1 MKHCCE
7 DKSEA
12 LEQLRQRQARVLQVL
27 LAANAAMFV
36 LEAGAGIAGRSTALL
51 GDSLDMLGD
60 ALVYGATL
68 HVLGRGLGSKAK
80 AVLLKGGVLLLFGAL
95 VLAEAVGKSFSGA
108 EPRAEVI
115 GSVGALALAVN
126 TGCLLLLLRY
136 RQHDIN
142 MRSAYICSRN
152 DIIANLAVLGAGG
165 LVAYFG
171 TAWPDIVVGVGIAG
185 LFVVSAVGILRA
197 GIEALRSEARAG

>member
-7 DKSEA
+7 DKAEA
-12 LEQLRQRQARVLQVL
+12 LGQLKQRQASVLKVL

-95 VLAEAVGKSFSGA
+95 VLAEAVGKLVSGA
-108 EPRAEVI
+108 EPRAELI

-136 RQHDIN
+136 RQQDIN

-171 TAWPDIVVGVGIAG
+171 TAWPDIVVGVGIAA
-185 LFVVSAVGILRA
+185 LFVVSAVSILRA
-197 GIEALRSEARAG
+197 GIEALRSEAPAG

>member
-7 DKSEA
+7 DKAEA
-12 LEQLRQRQARVLQVL
+12 LEQLRQRQARVLKVL

-36 LEAGAGIAGRSTALL
+36 LEAGAGLAARSTALL
-51 GDSLDMLGD
+51 GDSLDMFGD

-80 AVLLKGGVLLLFGAL
+80 AVLLKGGVLLLLGLL
-95 VLAEAVGKSFSGA
+95 VLAEAVGKLVSGA
-108 EPRAEVI
+108 EPHAEVI
-115 GSVGALALAVN
+115 GAVAALALAVN

-136 RQHDIN
+136 RQQDIN

-165 LVAYFG
+165 LVGYFG
-171 TAWPDIVVGVGIAG
+171 SAWPDIVVGVGIAA
-185 LFVVSAVGILRA
+185 LFIVSAWGILRA
-197 GIEALRSEARAG
+197 GIEALRSEAPAS